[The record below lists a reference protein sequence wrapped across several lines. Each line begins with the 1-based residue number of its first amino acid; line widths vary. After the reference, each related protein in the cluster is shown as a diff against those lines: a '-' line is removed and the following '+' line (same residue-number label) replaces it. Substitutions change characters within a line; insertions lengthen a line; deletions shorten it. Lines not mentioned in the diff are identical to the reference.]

1 MQNINLE
8 ELSNLSVGRLSA
20 SSCSFI
26 SVQNVIT
33 SIILN
38 FVVER
43 RLKQIKNQEEKEKG
57 GCG

>member
-8 ELSNLSVGRLSA
+8 ELSNLSVGRLAA